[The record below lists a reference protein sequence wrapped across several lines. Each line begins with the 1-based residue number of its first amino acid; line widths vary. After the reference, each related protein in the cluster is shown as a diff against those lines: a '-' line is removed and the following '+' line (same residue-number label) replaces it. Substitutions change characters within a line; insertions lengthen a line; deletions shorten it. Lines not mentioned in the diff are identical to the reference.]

1 MHAVY
6 PLDKTRFFFCLV
18 IDWIVIY
25 RVEMSS
31 YPTGHEQMG
40 PFESVPD
47 WTEITFN
54 VSSKWKLLFGKAK
67 TLIQCLRKRFCLLKL
82 SILIVG
88 GALCDETKR
97 LRERLLALT
106 FAWELRIQEFY
117 LSNCYKLLDNLRK
130 KMKTTKLFYDKQVII
145 IQWHRVGKLK
155 FKKRSLKRH
164 FNLKGNLVNKF

>member
-1 MHAVY
+1 MYVVF
-6 PLDKTRFFFCLV
+6 PLGKTLFLFLLLV

-47 WTEITFN
+47 WTVLKITFN

-67 TLIQCLRKRFCLLKL
+67 LWSSVWGNDYLSTF

-88 GALCDETKR
+88 GAAR
-97 LRERLLALT
+97 S
-106 FAWELRIQEFY
+106 FARR
-117 LSNCYKLLDNLRK
+117 DK
-130 KMKTTKLFYDKQVII
+130 KGYEGDY
-145 IQWHRVGKLK
+145 
-155 FKKRSLKRH
+155 
-164 FNLKGNLVNKF
+164 

>member
-1 MHAVY
+1 MYVVY
-6 PLDKTRFFFCLV
+6 PLDKTLFLFCLV

-67 TLIQCLRKRFCLLKL
+67 TLIQCLRKRFCLLTL

-88 GALCDETKR
+88 GPLRDETKKATRETISINVR
-97 LRERLLALT
+97 LRVKDSGILSA
-106 FAWELRIQEFY
+106 IVINY
-117 LSNCYKLLDNLRK
+117 LI
-130 KMKTTKLFYDKQVII
+130 T
-145 IQWHRVGKLK
+145 
-155 FKKRSLKRH
+155 
-164 FNLKGNLVNKF
+164 